1 MIKAIFRLTD
11 IEKQKI
17 FKLREMG
24 VRPPDI
30 ARRFGLSEGVVHK
43 IIQAQRTLLQ
53 RKVGPQRELTPNDL
67 NKQEAS

>member
-1 MIKAIFRLTD
+1 
-11 IEKQKI
+11 
-17 FKLREMG
+17 MG

-43 IIQAQRTLLQ
+43 IVQAQRARHAAASQT
-53 RKVGPQRELTPNDL
+53 KVPPQRGVSAEEL